1 MNSAVSTKA
10 PTTTPPTVTP
20 IVALDVPTVESALI
34 IVSAIGDLC
43 RFYKVGSELFTATGP
58 AIVKS
63 LRDHGC
69 DVFLD
74 LKWHDIP
81 NTIRGAA
88 RSGARIGA
96 RLVTV
101 HATGGR
107 AMMEAAVRGAQEGSA
122 STGIKTK
129 VMAVTLLTSLD
140 ATRVSEAWGRPSI
153 VVKDEVHRLADQ
165 ARAAGV
171 DGVVCGGDEAAE
183 VRAAHGDALE
193 ILVPGVRLAG
203 TASNDQVRVTTPE
216 HAVEAGANYIVVGRT
231 VTGAPVVRDA
241 MRQVL
246 KALAQPA

>member
-1 MNSAVSTKA
+1 VK
-10 PTTTPPTVTP
+10 VTP

-58 AIVKS
+58 AVVKA

-88 RSGARIGA
+88 RSAARIGA

-101 HATGGR
+101 HATGGK
-107 AMMEAAVRGAQEGSA
+107 AMMEAAVRGADEGSQA
-122 STGIKTK
+122 TGQKTK
-129 VMAVTLLTSLD
+129 VFAVTLLTSLD
-140 ATRVSEAWGRPSI
+140 AARVAEAWGRKDI
-153 VVKDEVHRLADQ
+153 VVRDEVHRLADQ

-171 DGVVCGGDEAAE
+171 AGVVCGGDEAAE

-203 TASNDQVRVTTPE
+203 SATNDQVRVTTPE

-231 VTGAPVVRDA
+231 VTGAPVVREA

-246 KALAQPA
+246 RAVSEAS

>member
-1 MNSAVSTKA
+1 VKTAVK
-10 PTTTPPTVTP
+10 VTP

-58 AIVKS
+58 VVVKA

-107 AMMEAAVRGAQEGSA
+107 AMMEAAVRGADEGSQA
-122 STGIKTK
+122 TGQKTK
-129 VMAVTLLTSLD
+129 VFAVTLLTSLD
-140 ATRVSEAWGRPSI
+140 AARVAEAWGRKDI
-153 VVKDEVHRLADQ
+153 VVRDEVHRLADQ

-171 DGVVCGGDEAAE
+171 AGVVCGGDEAAE

-203 TASNDQVRVTTPE
+203 SATNDQVRVTTPE

-231 VTGAPVVRDA
+231 VTGAPVVREA

-246 KALAQPA
+246 RAVSEAS

>member
-1 MNSAVSTKA
+1 LNSALNTKS
-10 PTTTPPTVTP
+10 PPMVTP

-58 AIVKS
+58 AVVKS
-63 LRDHGC
+63 LREHGC

-122 STGIKTK
+122 ATGIKTK

-203 TASNDQVRVTTPE
+203 SASNDQVRVTTPE

-231 VTGAPVVRDA
+231 VTGAPIVRDA

>member
-1 MNSAVSTKA
+1 LNPSLNPSLK
-10 PTTTPPTVTP
+10 TVTP

-58 AIVKS
+58 TVVKS
-63 LRDHGC
+63 LREHGC
-69 DVFLD
+69 EVFLD

-88 RSGARIGA
+88 RSAARIGA

-107 AMMEAAVRGAQEGSA
+107 AMMEAAVRGAEEGSA
-122 STGIKTK
+122 GGQKTK
-129 VMAVTLLTSLD
+129 VFAVTLLTSLD
-140 ATRVSEAWGRPSI
+140 AQRVS
-153 VVKDEVHRLADQ
+153 
-165 ARAAGV
+165 
-171 DGVVCGGDEAAE
+171 DEAAE
-183 VRAAHGDALE
+183 VRAAYGDALE

-203 TASNDQVRVTTPE
+203 TASNDQLRVTTPE
-216 HAVEAGANYIVVGRT
+216 HAVEAGANYIVIGRT

-246 KALAQPA
+246 RALAQPA